1 LGATGIAQIVELTAQ
16 LRGHAGPRQVEGARL
31 AVAANT
37 GGIIGTDAAFIGIHV
52 LEAG

>member
-1 LGATGIAQIVELTAQ
+1 
-16 LRGHAGPRQVEGARL
+16 L

-37 GGIIGTDAAFIGIHV
+37 GGMIRNEAGRADAAFIGIHV